1 MIDLHAHS
9 TFSDGSCTP
18 RELVE
23 LAKAGGLSAVALT
36 DHDSTAGLGLFMQA
50 CSAMGVEGVPGVE
63 ISAEP
68 LHGTLHL
75 LGYYFDIENGPL
87 QAALLEIREGRRLR
101 NERMLAKLNELGCR
115 LNWMEVAAFAGEEV
129 VGRPHFA
136 QAMLA
141 RGYVSDKAEVFDKYL
156 GKGKAAYVERFRLSP
171 ADAISLILD
180 AGGIAV
186 LAHPFSLNMSK
197 TALKDFV
204 GTMVDK
210 GLGGI
215 EIYYSEHSPE
225 QINMYLEIAEEYG
238 LLVTGGSDFHGDANP
253 KVKLGRGFGNLYVAD
268 ELLEKL
274 KARLG

>member
-1 MIDLHAHS
+1 MIDLHVHS

-18 RELVE
+18 RELAE
-23 LAKAGGLSAVALT
+23 LAKETRLSAVALT
-36 DHDSTAGLGLFMQA
+36 DHDSTAGLGLFTQA
-50 CSAMGVEGVPGVE
+50 CNELGVEAVPGVE

-75 LGYYFDIENGPL
+75 LGYYFDIENAAL
-87 QAALLEIREGRRLR
+87 QAALLEIRDGRRLR
-101 NERMLAKLNELGCR
+101 NERMLQKLNELGCQ
-115 LNWMEVAAFAGEEV
+115 LDWDEVAAFAGEEV

-141 RGYVSDKAEVFDKYL
+141 RGYVADKAEVFDKYL

-171 ADAISLILD
+171 TDAIRLIRD

-186 LAHPFSLNMSK
+186 LAHPFSLQMSK
-197 TALKDFV
+197 ATLKDFV
-204 GTMVDK
+204 K
-210 GLGGI
+210 SLAELGLGGI
-215 EIYYSEHSPE
+215 EVFYSEHSPE
-225 QINMYLEIAEEYG
+225 QISIYSGLAAAYG
-238 LLVTGGSDFHGDANP
+238 LLLTGGSDFHGDANP
-253 KVKLGRGFGNLYVAD
+253 RVKLGRGFGNLRVAD